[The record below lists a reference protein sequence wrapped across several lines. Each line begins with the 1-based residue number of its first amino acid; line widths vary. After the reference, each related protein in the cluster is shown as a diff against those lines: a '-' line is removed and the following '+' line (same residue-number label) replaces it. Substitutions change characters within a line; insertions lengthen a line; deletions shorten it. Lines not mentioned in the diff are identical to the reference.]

1 MKEIYKTPKYSHPIS
16 KIKILPPH
24 NSPTTTYYC
33 TLVSRVCLYLS
44 VYSQFRPE
52 EQIIQ
57 TLLMDTSGH
66 CWRARREC
74 CSLLLGS
81 GWNLGPHGR
90 ENTALGAGTP
100 PPPAQVPSCF
110 EDAGRLFWERGF
122 LDFSGQ
128 DLRTWMSDLFS
139 KPSALSIFQR
149 AITTIQVLF
158 FSSINPGPLCLR

>member
-100 PPPAQVPSCF
+100 PPPALPPRSHLVLRTREDCF
-110 EDAGRLFWERGF
+110 ENAVSLISVARIWGPGCRIC
-122 LDFSGQ
+122 
-128 DLRTWMSDLFS
+128 
-139 KPSALSIFQR
+139 SASQARWASSNVQSRPFKYYSL
-149 AITTIQVLF
+149 VL
-158 FSSINPGPLCLR
+158 